1 MKYLRYFLLV
11 LLVFLVAIQFI
22 NPEKNNDGYRSV
34 ALFEQEIVPTIEI
47 SSILKNNCYDCHSD
61 QTNYPW
67 YNHISPINYWLQ
79 EHIEEGKRHFNA
91 SVWFKYS
98 ARKKDH
104 KLEELIEYVEQG
116 EMPLNSYTWLHGDLS
131 TQDTKTLLQWAQIS
145 RIKYKKQMLE
155 LAK

>member
-67 YNHISPINYWLQ
+67 YNHISP
-79 EHIEEGKRHFNA
+79 
-91 SVWFKYS
+91 
-98 ARKKDH
+98 
-104 KLEELIEYVEQG
+104 
-116 EMPLNSYTWLHGDLS
+116 
-131 TQDTKTLLQWAQIS
+131 
-145 RIKYKKQMLE
+145 
-155 LAK
+155 